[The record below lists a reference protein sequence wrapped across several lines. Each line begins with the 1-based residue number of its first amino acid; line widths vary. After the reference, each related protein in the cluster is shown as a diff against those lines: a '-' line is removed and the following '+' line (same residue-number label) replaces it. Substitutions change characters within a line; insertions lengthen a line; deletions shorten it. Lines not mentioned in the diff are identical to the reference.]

1 MLFFQ
6 KCVVDQGRRLVES
19 NQWPIVMD
27 YVFMAWKHVRNTPV
41 WDNPAH
47 NAARR
52 QCFKSLSAQ
61 CMTALKQL
69 KNTIDQQECDNYK
82 AQ

>member
-1 MLFFQ
+1 
-6 KCVVDQGRRLVES
+6 
-19 NQWPIVMD
+19 
-27 YVFMAWKHVRNTPV
+27 MAWKHVRNTPV

-61 CMTALKQL
+61 CMTALKHL
-69 KNTIDQQECDNYK
+69 KNSFDQQKCDGYK
-82 AQ
+82 NQ

>member
-1 MLFFQ
+1 
-6 KCVVDQGRRLVES
+6 
-19 NQWPIVMD
+19 MD

-69 KNTIDQQECDNYK
+69 KNSIDQQQCDSYK